1 MTLDERMAVL
11 QRLSEEMAERRDVMA
26 SLITEEMGCPIT
38 QSRTMQAD
46 VARVILDGYLEL
58 APG

>member
-1 MTLDERMAVL
+1 MALDERMAV
-11 QRLSEEMAERRDVMA
+11 AERRDVMA

-38 QSRTMQAD
+38 GLGRRKPTLP
-46 VARVILDGYLEL
+46 RVILDGQLEL